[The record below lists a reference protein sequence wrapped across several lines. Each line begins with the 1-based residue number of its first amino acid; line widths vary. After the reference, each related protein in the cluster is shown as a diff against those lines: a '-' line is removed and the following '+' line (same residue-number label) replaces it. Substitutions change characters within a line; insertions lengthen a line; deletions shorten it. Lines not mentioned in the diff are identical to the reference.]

1 MRLQIEDLTLKED
14 LEQLNN
20 QFFDLN
26 KKYVNLTNLSEE
38 RCLMAQVLNNQNDL
52 NTLFFEQYHN
62 LLES

>member
-26 KKYVNLTNLSEE
+26 KKYVNLTHLSEE
-38 RCLMAQVLNNQNDL
+38 RCLMAQVLNNQNDF
-52 NTLFFEQYHN
+52 NALFFEQYHY